1 MRMGHFS
8 FVLLSLY
15 LVLSLVFSCVS
26 MMTFILVILIHVGRG
41 HLRTVYKD
49 SCIHSRIHHLFP
61 SMADD
66 ARDRAKALEPRTNAP
81 AYVFLEGI
89 IFTPHTNLFSSLSV
103 NIFTNATATPRR
115 GRRVVTA
122 ASSTPLRRLSLQ
134 SIWTKSNKIWNP

>member
-15 LVLSLVFSCVS
+15 LVLNLVFSCVS
-26 MMTFILVILIHVGRG
+26 MMTFILVILIHVGHG

-61 SMADD
+61 SILRTLLDSQRRGMADD

-89 IFTPHTNLFSSLSV
+89 IFTPPYKS
-103 NIFTNATATPRR
+103 IFFLV
-115 GRRVVTA
+115 G
-122 ASSTPLRRLSLQ
+122 
-134 SIWTKSNKIWNP
+134 